1 MLRFFENRLVTGR
14 IDEIIALIKEF
25 YQTDSL
31 YSIPTM
37 DKLAVLCFAL
47 QININ
52 QLDIL
57 LSSNPQT
64 VRTIKGH
71 AFEIVFDRLMAAND
85 VPVSEVGGDANIDR
99 LINGLSLQLKTPT
112 VQGSSDSQVVYKTH
126 KTHGAKSEQESMSY
140 YSRVDEFADYLVG
153 LVSYDPFK
161 VVFIDRENLPR
172 IETNANYIQS
182 PFTFDLIENSEAIN
196 KFDAIGVG
204 RFNVP
209 SDFFSFDSSK
219 ELLPL
224 TAKSLGLK
232 TDIIVDSIL
241 RESNFR
247 IWDMNIKGFARELA
261 VRHFLEMAG
270 ITIYDPSVA
279 GKPRPE
285 KSDLA
290 LLSKQN
296 NFVRFQV
303 KGITLRGS
311 KLDGENSIID
321 IETQLSRGR
330 VNDHPTQSRLYHF
343 TDFEYLI
350 LALDPSYAKA
360 YNTEIYGKGR
370 YKWEYYCFP
379 QGTLDR
385 HHKYTERI
393 KSHQKLKY
401 VDIQRYRI
409 DSEWLKRW
417 Q

>member
-1 MLRFFENRLVTGR
+1 MLLGWGDLTFLR
-14 IDEIIALIKEF
+14 I
-25 YQTDSL
+25 
-31 YSIPTM
+31 
-37 DKLAVLCFAL
+37 
-47 QININ
+47 
-52 QLDIL
+52 
-57 LSSNPQT
+57 
-64 VRTIKGH
+64 
-71 AFEIVFDRLMAAND
+71 
-85 VPVSEVGGDANIDR
+85 
-99 LINGLSLQLKTPT
+99 
-112 VQGSSDSQVVYKTH
+112 
-126 KTHGAKSEQESMSY
+126 
-140 YSRVDEFADYLVG
+140 
-153 LVSYDPFK
+153 
-161 VVFIDRENLPR
+161 
-172 IETNANYIQS
+172 
-182 PFTFDLIENSEAIN
+182 
-196 KFDAIGVG
+196 
-204 RFNVP
+204 
-209 SDFFSFDSSK
+209 FSFDSSK

-350 LALDPSYAKA
+350 LALDPSYARRTTPRFMERKVQMG
-360 YNTEIYGKGR
+360 ILL
-370 YKWEYYCFP
+370 FP
-379 QGTLDR
+379 SR
-385 HHKYTERI
+385 YTESTSI
-393 KSHQKLKY
+393 NTPK
-401 VDIQRYRI
+401 
-409 DSEWLKRW
+409 E
-417 Q
+417 